1 MLAADPIRGGG
12 MLGARGRAGDEV
24 GAAAPVPTPGAVR
37 ALLAAWRSGDDGA
50 VERLVPLV
58 HDALD
63 DLTARRLRAAVTA
76 DAPPLAPLALV
87 DDAWRALADGAP
99 AERGD
104 RVRFAAVASRVVRR
118 VLAVHARRAAAL
130 RPADRAPAR
139 DEWALATMAL
149 EDALAE
155 LALLDPRLP
164 RVVECRVFGGLTDA
178 ETAEALGVSGR
189 TVHRDWRRAR
199 AWLSLRLAD

>member
-1 MLAADPIRGGG
+1 
-12 MLGARGRAGDEV
+12 
-24 GAAAPVPTPGAVR
+24 
-37 ALLAAWRSGDDGA
+37 
-50 VERLVPLV
+50 
-58 HDALD
+58 
-63 DLTARRLRAAVTA
+63 
-76 DAPPLAPLALV
+76 
-87 DDAWRALADGAP
+87 
-99 AERGD
+99 
-104 RVRFAAVASRVVRR
+104 VRFAAVASRVVRR

>member
-1 MLAADPIRGGG
+1 
-12 MLGARGRAGDEV
+12 
-24 GAAAPVPTPGAVR
+24 
-37 ALLAAWRSGDDGA
+37 

-87 DDAWRALADGAP
+87 DDARRALSDGAP
-99 AERGD
+99 ADRSD
-104 RVRFAAVASRVVRR
+104 RVRFAAMASRVVRR
-118 VLAVHARRAAAL
+118 VLAAHARRAATG

-139 DEWALATMAL
+139 DEWALSTMAL
-149 EDALAE
+149 EDALAG

-199 AWLSLRLAD
+199 AWLALRLAE

>member
-130 RPADRAPAR
+130 RPADRAR
-139 DEWALATMAL
+139 RGT
-149 EDALAE
+149 
-155 LALLDPRLP
+155 
-164 RVVECRVFGGLTDA
+164 
-178 ETAEALGVSGR
+178 SGR
-189 TVHRDWRRAR
+189 WRRWRWRTRWPSWRCSTRGCR
-199 AWLSLRLAD
+199 AWWSAASSAG